1 MTYHAG
7 FGGSLHS
14 ALGIGVE
21 SEAGVEDSI
30 GNLIAKLVGVTL
42 TDGLGGE
49 VDVFVVGS
57 SSCVS

>member
-7 FGGSLHS
+7 FGGGLHG
-14 ALGIGVE
+14 ALGVGVD
-21 SEAGVEDSI
+21 SEAGIEDTV

-42 TDGLGGE
+42 TDGLGSE

-57 SSCVS
+57 SSSVS